1 MKYELDGRKV
11 ETELHKAV
19 QQMLDLA
26 NLSSRSNQAAVTLV
40 LHCNDTLRPINKLL
54 EATKNNDI
62 KLIRDSIINIKISAT
77 RVANMSAKEDSAL
90 IEKEIANIQ
99 ATAAR
104 LLAFRIMPWEGE
116 VSEKTLSRV

>member
-11 ETELHKAV
+11 EIELQKAV
-19 QQMLDLA
+19 QQMLDFASLC
-26 NLSSRSNQAAVTLV
+26 NRSNQAAIDLV

-54 EATKNNDI
+54 DVTKNNDI
-62 KLIRDSIINIKISAT
+62 KLIRDSILHIKISAT
-77 RVANMSAKEDSAL
+77 RIANMSVKDDASL
-90 IEKEIANIQ
+90 IEKEIANIN
-99 ATAAR
+99 AFGAR

>member
-1 MKYELDGRKV
+1 MKYELDARKV
-11 ETELHKAV
+11 EAELQKAV

-26 NLSSRSNQAAVTLV
+26 SVSSRSNQAAVDLV

-54 EATKNNDI
+54 EVTKNNDI

-77 RVANMSAKEDSAL
+77 RIANMSAKEDSAS
-90 IEKEIANIQ
+90 IEKEISNIQ
-99 ATAAR
+99 AIGAR

-116 VSEKTLSRV
+116 VSEKALSRV